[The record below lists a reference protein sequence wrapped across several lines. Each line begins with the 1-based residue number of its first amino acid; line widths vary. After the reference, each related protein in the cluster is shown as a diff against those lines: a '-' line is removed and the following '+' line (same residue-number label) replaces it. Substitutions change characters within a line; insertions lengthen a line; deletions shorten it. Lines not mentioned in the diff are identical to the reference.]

1 MDIVAEGVE
10 TEFEA
15 VTMAKFGCTELQGY
29 YFSKPLVPDDVVAF
43 LRTYQPKRI
52 LSPVSRLRPASPR
65 GVAGSRRHF
74 TLPCLRRE
82 P

>member
-1 MDIVAEGVE
+1 MEIVAEGVE

-29 YFSKPLVPDDVVAF
+29 YFSKPLPLDDMVAF
-43 LRTYQPKRI
+43 LQTFEPKRI

-65 GVAGSRRHF
+65 GVAG
-74 TLPCLRRE
+74 
-82 P
+82 